1 MDEPIFLQALDQ
13 EIYKDDQVKS
23 IDQITTEY
31 LGNLERK
38 KKGVSSPKI
47 TKLYI
52 DYVDKLYSRPIS
64 KDEYGL
70 PPATL
75 MVRPLMPLYKG
86 RQGRNFRRHIQ
97 EKLKHDKLPTQFSN
111 LVSTSLMQSKI

>member
-1 MDEPIFLQALDQ
+1 MDEPIFLQTIDQ

-23 IDQITTEY
+23 IEQITTEY
-31 LGNLERK
+31 L
-38 KKGVSSPKI
+38 
-47 TKLYI
+47 
-52 DYVDKLYSRPIS
+52 DYADKLYSTRLE

-86 RQGRNFRRHIQ
+86 RIGRNFRRNIQ
-97 EKLKHDKLPTQFSN
+97 EKLKHDTKPSLFSA
-111 LVSTSLMQSKI
+111 LVSTSLSSASASAATSSSSKI

>member
-1 MDEPIFLQALDQ
+1 M
-13 EIYKDDQVKS
+13 
-23 IDQITTEY
+23 
-31 LGNLERK
+31 G
-38 KKGVSSPKI
+38 
-47 TKLYI
+47 
-52 DYVDKLYSRPIS
+52 

-86 RQGRNFRRHIQ
+86 REGRNFRRHMQ
-97 EKLKHDKLPTQFSN
+97 EKLKRDKLPTTQFSN